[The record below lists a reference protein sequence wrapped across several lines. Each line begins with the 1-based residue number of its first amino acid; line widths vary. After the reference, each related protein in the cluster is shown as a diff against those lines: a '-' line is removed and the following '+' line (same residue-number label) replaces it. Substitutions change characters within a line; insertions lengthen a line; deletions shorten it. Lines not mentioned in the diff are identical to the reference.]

1 MRIAVLMA
9 LGSPWSR
16 EAVLRLCDLGHHIH
30 IINVLHSS
38 KMKGYLDNQCSLQQS
53 TIKILTGRVQIHE
66 IYSPADNKLRY
77 LLNGFALKS
86 LCLKLGIEVLLT
98 LYGGGFATL
107 ACISG
112 FRPFIIYA
120 VGSDILFSTG
130 LKKIINWFTHR
141 AAAKIFTNG
150 VYLSEKT
157 RELTHRDDIEN
168 LYLGVDTERF
178 SLDAVN
184 RNDVVILCTRGFKPV
199 YNNEYLIQALALL
212 PEDTPY
218 REVVF
223 SSTGPDLDMAKSLA
237 DSILPSSVRKKIRFL
252 EGVSDETLLTYLRQ
266 ASIYVSLS
274 RSDGT
279 SISLLEAL
287 ACELFPVVSDIPQ
300 NREWID
306 PTLDNGIL
314 VPLDQPN
321 ILAEALRNAIM
332 NTKLR
337 QSAGPINRSLI
348 INRADGRKNIKMLAT
363 QMEDIIDK
371 YRSKTK

>member
-9 LGSPWSR
+9 IGSPWSK
-16 EAVLRLCDLGHHIH
+16 EVVFRLCDLGHEVH
-30 IINVLHSS
+30 IINALHSS
-38 KMKGYLDNQCSLQQS
+38 KMKGYLDHQSSLQQS
-53 TIKILTGRVQIHE
+53 IIKSLTARAQIHE

-86 LCLKLGIEVLLT
+86 LCLKQGVDILLT

-130 LKKIINWFTHR
+130 LKKIVNRFTHR
-141 AAAKIFTNG
+141 SAAKIYTNG

-157 RELTHRDDIEN
+157 RELTYRDDIES

-178 SLDAVN
+178 SLQSDN
-184 RNDVVILCTRGFKPV
+184 RNDVVIICTRGFSPV

-218 REVVF
+218 KEVVF
-223 SSTGPDLDMAKSLA
+223 SSTGPYLDMAKSLA
-237 DSILPSSVRKKIRFL
+237 DRILPLAIRKKVNFL
-252 EGVSDETLLTYLRQ
+252 GGVSDETLLTYLRQ

-287 ACELFPVVSDIPQ
+287 ACELYPVLSDIPQ

-306 PTLDNGIL
+306 PKLKNGIL

-321 ILAEALRNAIM
+321 VLAEALRNAIM

-337 QSAGPINRSLI
+337 QSAGPINRNLI
-348 INRADGRKNIKMLAT
+348 IERADGRRNMKILAK
-363 QMEDIIDK
+363 QMEEIVEK
-371 YRSKTK
+371 HRSKTK